1 MIQLLIVI
9 VKSLFLQL
17 FFFSF
22 LFSLFFSFSRYATS
36 PSVFPHGVSSGTI
49 ILNSTLHGNGIIGT
63 KAVVLNC
70 SFGGDGW
77 SVGSGSVVVGL
88 HDTAPRLDVVCV
100 PENCVVQEVFLRSHS
115 QTATRNKKNSSVVG
129 ADESNGDSQAFG
141 EGSSV
146 DDVKNA
152 VRSVVLLYGLEDEW
166 RKEFEEEG
174 ATYCGEPWSCL
185 FARTGLEVKK

>member
-1 MIQLLIVI
+1 M
-9 VKSLFLQL
+9 
-17 FFFSF
+17 
-22 LFSLFFSFSRYATS
+22 
-36 PSVFPHGVSSGTI
+36 
-49 ILNSTLHGNGIIGT
+49 
-63 KAVVLNC
+63 
-70 SFGGDGW
+70 
-77 SVGSGSVVVGL
+77 

-115 QTATRNKKNSSVVG
+115 QTATRKKKNSSVVG
-129 ADESNGDSQAFG
+129 ADESNNYNGDSQAFG